1 MVQEID
7 LKTLSQA
14 IMQIAEERGIP
25 KDKIIEVIETALG
38 SAYKKEYGQKE
49 EKYKARFNQETGKAD
64 FFLVKKVVDDD
75 MILKEGEEQDLE
87 GEVKK
92 VKFNPLRHIKLEEA
106 KKIKKDVEAGEELE
120 FPLPP
125 PKKFGRI
132 AAQTAKQVLLQKIRE
147 AEREVILQEFSQKK
161 GEVVSGVIQRKEGD
175 KIFVDIGKTIAIL
188 EKEDQIPGEFYKI
201 GTRMRFYC
209 QDVKETPRG
218 PEVKISRSHP
228 KFLSQLFKIEVPET
242 SSGIVEI
249 KSIARDPGS
258 RSKVAVFTKEPGID
272 PVGSCVGQ
280 RGTRVNA
287 VMQELGREKIDIIA
301 WDENPENFIK
311 NALSPAEVLEVKIK
325 KDKAEIKVPEDQ
337 VSLAIGRDGQNV
349 RLASELTGWK
359 IEVKG
364 VEVSKEAKEAED
376 EEDEGEFVGG
386 SQEELKKEET
396 KNEEKQEDSSKEE
409 KTDVSRETKE
419 KETQNKN

>member
-14 IMQIAEERGIP
+14 VIQIAEERGIP

-92 VKFNPLRHIKLEEA
+92 VRFNPLRHIKLEEA
-106 KKIKKDVEAGEELE
+106 KKIKKDVKAGDELE

-125 PKKFGRI
+125 PKRFGRI

-147 AEREVILQEFSQKK
+147 AEKEVILQEFSQKK

-175 KIFVDIGKTIAIL
+175 KVFVDIGKTIAVL

-228 KFLSQLFKIEVPET
+228 KFLSQLFKIEVPEI

-364 VEVSKEAKEAED
+364 VEVSKEA
-376 EEDEGEFVGG
+376 
-386 SQEELKKEET
+386 EELE
-396 KNEEKQEDSSKEE
+396 NEEVKEKTREEAKEGKEQKESSEEE
-409 KTDVSRETKE
+409 KTNVSRETKE
-419 KETQNKN
+419 KEVQK

>member
-14 IMQIAEERGIP
+14 VIQIAEERGIP
-25 KDKIIEVIETALG
+25 KDKVIEVIEAALA

-49 EKYKARFNQETGKAD
+49 EKYRVKFNQDTGKPD
-64 FFLVKKVVDDD
+64 FFLAKKVVDDE
-75 MILKEGEEQDLE
+75 MILKEGEEQTLE

-92 VKFNPLRHIKLEEA
+92 VRFNPLRHIKIEEA
-106 KKIKKDVEAGEELE
+106 KKIKKDVKAGDELE

-125 PKKFGRI
+125 PKRFGRI

-147 AEREVILQEFSQKK
+147 AEKEVILQEFSQKK

-175 KIFVDIGKTIAIL
+175 KVFVDIGKTIAVL

-228 KFLSQLFKIEVPET
+228 KFLSQLFKIEVPEI

-364 VEVSKEAKEAED
+364 VEVSKEA
-376 EEDEGEFVGG
+376 
-386 SQEELKKEET
+386 EELE
-396 KNEEKQEDSSKEE
+396 NEEVKEKTREGAKEGKEQKESSEEE
-409 KTDVSRETKE
+409 KTNVSRETKE
-419 KETQNKN
+419 KEVQK

>member
-14 IMQIAEERGIP
+14 VIQIAEERGIP

-75 MILKEGEEQDLE
+75 MILKEGEQQDLE

-92 VKFNPLRHIKLEEA
+92 VRFNPLRHIKLEEA
-106 KKIKKDVEAGEELE
+106 KKIKKDVKAGDELE

-125 PKKFGRI
+125 PKRFGRI

-147 AEREVILQEFSQKK
+147 AEKEVILQEFSQKK

-175 KIFVDIGKTIAIL
+175 KVFVDIGKTIAVL

-228 KFLSQLFKIEVPET
+228 KFLSQLFKIEVPEI

-364 VEVSKEAKEAED
+364 VEVSKEA
-376 EEDEGEFVGG
+376 
-386 SQEELKKEET
+386 EELE
-396 KNEEKQEDSSKEE
+396 NEEVKEKTREEAKEGKEQKESSEEE
-409 KTDVSRETKE
+409 KTNVSRETKE
-419 KETQNKN
+419 KEVQK